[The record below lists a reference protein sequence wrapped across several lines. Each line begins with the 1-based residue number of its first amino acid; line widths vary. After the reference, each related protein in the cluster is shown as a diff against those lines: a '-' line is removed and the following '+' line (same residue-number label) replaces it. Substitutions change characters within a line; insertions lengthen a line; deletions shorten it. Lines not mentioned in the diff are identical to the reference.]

1 MFKNLLV
8 PISGDALTK
17 AELKQAVRLAKLDG
31 AKITL
36 AYVSDPMMPYS
47 SSQIQSVLAL
57 SQKEYQK
64 HCEVFAAKLFAKA
77 KKLIDSELT
86 VGVMHISH
94 PNISDGIIEAAKK
107 SKADVIAMA
116 SHKRTGIK
124 GIFLRSE
131 AHEVILHSSIPVLI
145 LN

>member
-17 AELKQAVRLAKLDG
+17 AELKQAIKLAKADG

-47 SSQIQSVLAL
+47 SSQIESVLAL

-64 HCEVFAAKLFAKA
+64 HCEVFASKLFAKA
-77 KKLIDSELT
+77 KKLAEAEMNVKSDVAYITEVELFE
-86 VGVMHISH
+86 
-94 PNISDGIIEAAKK
+94 IEYK
-107 SKADVIAMA
+107 
-116 SHKRTGIK
+116 
-124 GIFLRSE
+124 L
-131 AHEVILHSSIPVLI
+131 
-145 LN
+145 

>member
-17 AELKQAVRLAKLDG
+17 AELKQAIKLARADG

-64 HCEVFAAKLFAKA
+64 HCEVFASKLFAKA
-77 KKLIDSELT
+77 KKLIGSEVK
-86 VGVMHISH
+86 VGEIHISH

>member
-8 PISGDALTK
+8 PISADALTK
-17 AELKQAVRLAKLDG
+17 TELKQAIKLAKIDG

-36 AYVSDPMMPYS
+36 AYVSDPMIPYS

-64 HCEVFAAKLFAKA
+64 HCELFATKLFAKA
-77 KKLIDSELT
+77 KKLIGDDLQVSQIH
-86 VGVMHISH
+86 VSNQ
-94 PNISDGIIEAAKK
+94 NISDGILEAAKK
-107 SKADVIAMA
+107 AKADVIAMS
-116 SHKRTGIK
+116 SHKRKGIK

-131 AHEVILHSSIPVLI
+131 AHEVVLHSTIPVLI